1 MTPGSL
7 TTGQVLW
14 LLSCAVYERRV
25 LRVGHQL
32 LLPGF
37 LSLDILQNDLTDVT
51 LLPPAYL
58 LLLSV
63 EEVMDDDTPLALGKP
78 HFFFFLKPHFLSPP
92 TLPGISMGQ
101 RLWMSVSALQTQAFL
116 QWGVPRLRLVK
127 HWGKK
132 WRSKSF
138 QLTI

>member
-7 TTGQVLW
+7 TIGQVLW

-58 LLLSV
+58 ILLSTK
-63 EEVMDDDTPLALGKP
+63 EVMDDDTPLALGKP
-78 HFFFFLKPHFLSPP
+78 HFLSPP
-92 TLPGISMGQ
+92 TLTGISMGQ

>member
-78 HFFFFLKPHFLSPP
+78 HFFFFFETPLFITPHFTWDQHGAAIVDECICSTDSSFSPVGCP
-92 TLPGISMGQ
+92 
-101 RLWMSVSALQTQAFL
+101 QT
-116 QWGVPRLRLVK
+116 
-127 HWGKK
+127 
-132 WRSKSF
+132 
-138 QLTI
+138 

>member
-1 MTPGSL
+1 MTLGSL

-25 LRVGHQL
+25 LRFGHQL

-37 LSLDILQNDLTDVT
+37 LSLDNLQNDLTDVT

-58 LLLSV
+58 LLLSI
-63 EEVMDDDTPLALGKP
+63 EEVMDNDTPLALGKP
-78 HFFFFLKPHFLSPP
+78 HFLSLPP
-92 TLPGISMGQ
+92 PPLPGISMGQ
-101 RLWMSVSALQTQAFL
+101 RLWMSVSALQTQVFL